1 MRGPRR
7 LIAAVMRWDAV
18 SIVAARRCV
27 LRRVRPPVLPS
38 HQGARPRSV
47 RVARERAGQQS
58 AARASVISRLRSRSG
73 DVGAVEKADAGKKVG
88 ICQEESAANLVSCG
102 TVELHVHRAENVSIA
117 HELYL
122 TRHARPCQRFPTNK
136 IDREFL
142 NGGAVA
148 AVSDETRVG
157 RFEREPLNLGETN
170 GNRHICRDAKSAFQL
185 Y

>member
-1 MRGPRR
+1 
-7 LIAAVMRWDAV
+7 
-18 SIVAARRCV
+18 
-27 LRRVRPPVLPS
+27 
-38 HQGARPRSV
+38 
-47 RVARERAGQQS
+47 
-58 AARASVISRLRSRSG
+58 VISRLRSRSG
-73 DVGAVEKADAGKKVG
+73 DDRAVEKADAGKKVG

-136 IDREFL
+136 IDQEFL